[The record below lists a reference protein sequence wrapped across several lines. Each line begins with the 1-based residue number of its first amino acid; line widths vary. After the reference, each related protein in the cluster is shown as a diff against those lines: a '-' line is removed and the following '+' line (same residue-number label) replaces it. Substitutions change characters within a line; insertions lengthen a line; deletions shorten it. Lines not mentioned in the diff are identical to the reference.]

1 MTDPDPGP
9 SQGTDKSSETTG
21 ALRGRVQTELERKT
35 RVTTGPATTDKITE
49 RRAMDMGNIMNP
61 IDQKKIAGADLLHQL
76 LEGAE
81 RHIQQE
87 E

>member
-1 MTDPDPGP
+1 MIGPAPGH
-9 SQGTDKSSETTG
+9 SQGTDRSSEMTG
-21 ALRGRVQTELERKT
+21 ALKGRVQAELERKT

-81 RHIQQE
+81 KHIQQE